1 MLKDLA
7 NKKSNELSFKEKL
20 ILAFYEN
27 AMMAVTGLV
36 IVLLFYAFGFKIV
49 AVDGNSMLPT
59 LHHGDRLVVTAFCNE
74 PKQGDVIISTQPN
87 YFGNSIVKRVIA
99 TENQTVDI
107 DFSNGDVFVDGE
119 LLDEPYI
126 NNLTLNKDTLDFPVT
141 VPENHVFVMGDNR
154 QGSTDSRSDKVGFIR
169 EEYIFGVAKLKV
181 ANYDEERQENKFQMI
196 PFSEWKVE

>member
-1 MLKDLA
+1 MFKDLA
-7 NKKSNELSFKEKL
+7 NKKHSELSLKEKI
-20 ILAFYEN
+20 ILGFYEN

-59 LHHGDRLVVTAFCNE
+59 LHHGDRLVVTAICAE
-74 PKQGDVIISTQPN
+74 PEQGDIIISTQPN
-87 YFGNSIVKRVIA
+87 YFGKSIVKRVIA

-107 DFSNGDVFVDGE
+107 DFSTGDVFVDGI

-141 VPENHVFVMGDNR
+141 VPVNHVFVMGDNR

-169 EEYIFGVAKLKV
+169 QEYIFGVAKLKII
-181 ANYDEERQENKFQMI
+181 NYDKERENKKFQMI

>member
-7 NKKSNELSFKEKL
+7 DKKSIELSLKEKI

-36 IVLLFYAFGFKIV
+36 IVLLFYTFGFKIV

-59 LHHGDRLVVTAFCNE
+59 LHHGDRLIVTAFCAE

-107 DFSNGDVFVDGE
+107 DFSTGDVFVDGE

-154 QGSTDSRSDKVGFIR
+154 QGSTDSRSDKIGFIR
-169 EEYIFGVAKLKV
+169 EEYIFGVAKLKI

>member
-7 NKKSNELSFKEKL
+7 NKKSSELSFKEKL

-59 LHHGDRLVVTAFCNE
+59 LHHGDRLVVTAFCSE

>member
-7 NKKSNELSFKEKL
+7 GKKSSELSLKEKL

-36 IVLLFYAFGFKIV
+36 IVLLFYTFGFKIV

-59 LHHGDRLVVTAFCNE
+59 LHHGDRLVVTAFCAE
-74 PKQGDVIISTQPN
+74 PEQGDVIISTQPN
-87 YFGNSIVKRVIA
+87 YFGNSIVKRIIA

-107 DFSNGDVFVDGE
+107 DFATGDVFVDGV
-119 LLDEPYI
+119 LLIEPYI
-126 NNLTLNKDTLDFPVT
+126 NNLTVNKDSLDFPVT
-141 VPENHVFVMGDNR
+141 VPEGHVFVMGDNR
-154 QGSTDSRSDKVGFIR
+154 QGSTDSRSDKVGFIK

-181 ANYDEERQENKFQMI
+181 ANYDKDRENDKFQLI